1 MYMELSEKLAIK
13 RHEELRG
20 DLRAVAKAISESSK
34 DDPELKGLLRENSQ
48 AINKF
53 VEAVSA
59 IKPVQNSDLKIEVD
73 NGELINR
80 FGEFVAKIGQ
90 IMIGI
95 DSRLQAL
102 ENKPLPKKLE
112 AKRNK
117 FSGEIEY
124 ITIEYNKLSNNKLC
138 LKDKQSQMM

>member
-20 DLRAVAKAISESSK
+20 DLKGVAKAISEMGK

-59 IKPVQNSDLKIEVD
+59 IKPV
-73 NGELINR
+73 
-80 FGEFVAKIGQ
+80 
-90 IMIGI
+90 
-95 DSRLQAL
+95 
-102 ENKPLPKKLE
+102 
-112 AKRNK
+112 
-117 FSGEIEY
+117 
-124 ITIEYNKLSNNKLC
+124 
-138 LKDKQSQMM
+138 

>member
-1 MYMELSEKLAIK
+1 MELSEKLAIK

-20 DLRAVAKAISESSK
+20 DLKGVAKAISEMGK

-124 ITIEYNKLSNNKLC
+124 ITIEYNKL
-138 LKDKQSQMM
+138 

>member
-20 DLRAVAKAISESSK
+20 DLKALVKAVSETAK

-124 ITIEYNKLSNNKLC
+124 ITIEYNKL
-138 LKDKQSQMM
+138 

>member
-1 MYMELSEKLAIK
+1 MELSEKLAIK

-20 DLRAVAKAISESSK
+20 DLKGVAKAISEMGK

-124 ITIEYNKLSNNKLC
+124 IIIEYNKL
-138 LKDKQSQMM
+138 

>member
-1 MYMELSEKLAIK
+1 MDLKDKLEIK

-124 ITIEYNKLSNNKLC
+124 ITIEYNKL
-138 LKDKQSQMM
+138 

>member
-20 DLRAVAKAISESSK
+20 DLKGVAKAISEMGK

-124 ITIEYNKLSNNKLC
+124 ITIEYNKL
-138 LKDKQSQMM
+138 

>member
-1 MYMELSEKLAIK
+1 MDLKDKLEIK

-102 ENKPLPKKLE
+102 ENKPLSKKLE

-124 ITIEYNKLSNNKLC
+124 ITIEYNKL
-138 LKDKQSQMM
+138 

>member
-1 MYMELSEKLAIK
+1 MELSEKLAIK

-124 ITIEYNKLSNNKLC
+124 ITIEYNKL
-138 LKDKQSQMM
+138 

>member
-1 MYMELSEKLAIK
+1 MELSDKLAIK

-20 DLRAVAKAISESSK
+20 DLKALVKAVSETAK

-124 ITIEYNKLSNNKLC
+124 ITIEYNKL
-138 LKDKQSQMM
+138 